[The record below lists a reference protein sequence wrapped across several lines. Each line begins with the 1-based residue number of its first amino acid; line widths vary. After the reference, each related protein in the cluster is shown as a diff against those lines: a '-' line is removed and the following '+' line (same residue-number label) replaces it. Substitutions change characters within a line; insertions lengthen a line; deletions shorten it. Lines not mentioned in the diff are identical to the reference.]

1 MAGFTDIESID
12 GVGYSAF
19 QVNQKIQRDDKVLI
33 SILVKR
39 EVSVDGVS
47 FEDVP
52 IYIVGK
58 PIGKTPTVQ

>member
-19 QVNQKIQRDDKVLI
+19 QVNQKIKLYNKVLI
-33 SILVKR
+33 SILVR
-39 EVSVDGVS
+39 SEISVDGMS

-52 IYIVGK
+52 TYIV
-58 PIGKTPTVQ
+58 